1 MLAPGQTSPTL
12 DPKVIRLVQ
21 GMIKNFSTPVKKK
34 EGLSSSLVLL
44 ALKHL
49 LKEGENSN
57 LLNWKTAALLSCQ
70 FFLTARFEEIQ
81 RLFRTSIS
89 TLNDEDLLFNFV
101 YAKNKVY
108 HENRKNV
115 LKSIPELGFFNPVFI
130 VLKYFFKIQ
139 EINPNH
145 PLLFPKFK
153 SSKGRKILINESL
166 EPWTYDSCAKAY
178 KKVFQELEL
187 DVDLSSISG
196 THSARIGSASEA
208 VKDSSISL
216 FDLKRA
222 GR

>member
-1 MLAPGQTSPTL
+1 M
-12 DPKVIRLVQ
+12 
-21 GMIKNFSTPVKKK
+21 
-34 EGLSSSLVLL
+34 
-44 ALKHL
+44 
-49 LKEGENSN
+49 
-57 LLNWKTAALLSCQ
+57 
-70 FFLTARFEEIQ
+70 
-81 RLFRTSIS
+81 
-89 TLNDEDLLFNFV
+89 NDEDLLFNFV

-222 GR
+222 SRWQGDKAPGEYLRFNEESLKKVPKILAAAIVKENKKQTLKHEVDLAILEAIN